1 MMFPLKP
8 PLIGD
13 FPLPCLIT
21 GGFPD
26 VHRQPLQHQPTDLRV
41 NPSAVT
47 PKPSVEQW
55 EQSQK
60 PYKKCSLEAQKLAE
74 THAGTPNHPK
84 LAHSSIE
91 TYGFGGTPF

>member
-55 EQSQK
+55 EQSKK
-60 PYKKCSLEAQKLAE
+60 PYKKMQLGSAKVGRDICRY
-74 THAGTPNHPK
+74 PK
-84 LAHSSIE
+84 SSKIS
-91 TYGFGGTPF
+91 PF